1 MGSTCPGGEIDDT
14 ITQGTK
20 GAGIDVVGVCH
31 HPGFFDGNDHAIV
44 MSEFT
49 VTNGGTCNGT
59 YKWEQAHDSSNS
71 HAADFWWKTRSLRAV
86 GPELLASLP
95 TD

>member
-1 MGSTCPGGEIDDT
+1 
-14 ITQGTK
+14 
-20 GAGIDVVGVCH
+20 
-31 HPGFFDGNDHAIV
+31 
-44 MSEFT
+44 
-49 VTNGGTCNGT
+49 VTNGSTCNGT
-59 YKWEQAHDSSNS
+59 YKWQQAHDSSNS

>member
-1 MGSTCPGGEIDDT
+1 MGSACPGGEVDDT
-14 ITQGTK
+14 LTQGTK

-31 HPGFFDGNDHAIV
+31 HPGSFDGDDHAIV

-59 YKWEQAHDSSNS
+59 YKWKQAHDSNNS
-71 HAADFWWKTRSLRAV
+71 HAADFWWKTRSLRAA
-86 GPELLASLP
+86 GSELLASLP